1 MVEPVEMED
10 RGEAG
15 DRRWAG
21 LMAAAQAGDQRAYEQ
36 VLRELVPFIRA
47 VVGPRHRNTDRVDDI
62 VQDTLATIHR
72 VRHTYD
78 PGRSLKHWVAA
89 IAHRRSIDALRR
101 RMRTDSVETVDDAA
115 YETFADPAA
124 NREMA
129 ARDAASELGGA
140 IASLPKGQR
149 EALELVKLREMSL
162 VEASAVSGQS
172 VGALKVNV
180 HRAIKA
186 LRILMRGE

>member
-1 MVEPVEMED
+1 
-10 RGEAG
+10 
-15 DRRWAG
+15 
-21 LMAAAQAGDQRAYEQ
+21 
-36 VLRELVPFIRA
+36 
-47 VVGPRHRNTDRVDDI
+47 
-62 VQDTLATIHR
+62 
-72 VRHTYD
+72 
-78 PGRSLKHWVAA
+78 
-89 IAHRRSIDALRR
+89 
-101 RMRTDSVETVDDAA
+101 
-115 YETFADPAA
+115 
-124 NREMA
+124 MA